1 MRIEDRGLLADCNCR
16 VSRLA
21 PVFETLDHWG
31 DGALVERLLNIVKA
45 MALVFVIPLVALGIS
60 YAVSAKYDSDFQ
72 EAWQQYAQQN
82 NQEVE
87 LGDAGDYRTICSDNR
102 PEIAE
107 LCEPANELQTFELGA
122 KASIAVGLVLLAML
136 LLGRVYGGSNRSRL
150 AFVLSPL
157 TRLMLLGLSISIVI
171 QGALFVY
178 GIYITEAVFVHRVH
192 FVALAGAGLVAL
204 LGGFNLISIALRI
217 MKDATLSQSGILI
230 DSEKG
235 SGLIQLVHDVAD
247 TVGARRPDNIVVGL
261 EPSFFVTGAKVA
273 LNGDADPLD
282 GTTLYMP
289 LPFLR
294 ILDVDELRSVI
305 GHEMGHFKGK
315 DTEYSLKFYPA
326 YSRLGSAITSLAGGS
341 DGNSFV
347 NVPTLAFLVL
357 LHDEFSV
364 VERKIGREREIF
376 ADQEGARAGSAM
388 GLSRALLKFSEY
400 AQLWGPI
407 RNLNVESLNE
417 GNIYSDLI
425 NVYFNVA
432 QNTYSEIDFAV
443 KRDDLLAF
451 EMAHPNDTHPT
462 LSERLIALGIDADT
476 LTKEDLA
483 PSDNAVTELLSG
495 YDTIADELTIAEH
508 RLMIGLGYASLPQ
521 ESEQ

>member
-1 MRIEDRGLLADCNCR
+1 MG
-16 VSRLA
+16 
-21 PVFETLDHWG
+21 
-31 DGALVERLLNIVKA
+31 ERLLNIAKA
-45 MALVFVIPLVALGIS
+45 MALVFVIPLIALGIS
-60 YAVSAKYDSDFQ
+60 FAVSEKYDSDFQ
-72 EAWQQYAQQN
+72 EAVEQYAQQN
-82 NQEVE
+82 NQEVD
-87 LGDAGDYRTICSDNR
+87 LASLDDYRTVCGQNR
-102 PEIAE
+102 PELAE
-107 LCEPANELQTFELGA
+107 ICEPASELQAFELGA
-122 KASIAVGLVLLAML
+122 RISIAVGFALFLML

-150 AFVLSPL
+150 ASVLSPL

-178 GIYITEAVFVHRVH
+178 GIYIAEAVFIHRVH
-192 FVALAGAGLVAL
+192 FVALAGAGFVAL

-217 MKDATLSQSGILI
+217 MQDATLSQSGILI

-294 ILDVDELRSVI
+294 ILSIDELRSVI

-326 YSRLGSAITSLAGGS
+326 YSRLGSAIVSLAG
-341 DGNSFV
+341 DHEGNSLV

-407 RNLNVESLNE
+407 RNLNVETLNE
-417 GNIYSDLI
+417 GNIYNDLSA
-425 NVYFNVA
+425 VYFNVA
-432 QNTYSEIDFAV
+432 QNTYSEIDFAA
-443 KRDDLLAF
+443 KRDSLLAF

-462 LSERLIALGIDADT
+462 LSERLIALGVDTDT

-483 PSDNAVTELLSG
+483 PSDNAVMELLSG
-495 YDTIADELTIAEH
+495 YESIADELTIAEH

-521 ESEQ
+521 STEQ